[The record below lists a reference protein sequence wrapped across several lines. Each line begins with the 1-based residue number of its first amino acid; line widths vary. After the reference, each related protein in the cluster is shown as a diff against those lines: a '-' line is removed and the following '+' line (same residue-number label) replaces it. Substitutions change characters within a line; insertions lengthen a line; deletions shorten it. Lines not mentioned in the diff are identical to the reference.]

1 MFGKGIRD
9 SGMAYGRDEKH
20 AYEQL
25 TADMKAGDIPAV
37 VILSG
42 KEEYLVD
49 FYAGRITDRF
59 VNDACRVLD
68 LVTLVRDE
76 LTGDDI
82 IGSLETM
89 PFMSERKV
97 IYLPEFFD
105 DKGRMPRVI
114 EKEQTPG
121 KKLAEYFMQIDPQT
135 TLLLITA
142 ASPADYKAERKL
154 KESEVYKAVSRQGRK
169 GIGRVY
175 DFGPLNRRQLTG
187 FIEKRLRASGKQFRP
202 GIPSVIIR
210 ETDYESRDN
219 DYGLYELNNDLRK
232 IIAYCGGA
240 PEITPEMIT
249 AVLGTSPEK
258 NVFRM
263 VDALVTGRKEEAFRL
278 LHYLIQDGSSEVS
291 LLGRIAEQMEIMLTA
306 CEMKDDGKSL
316 KEIEQI
322 LRGGYLGKGKR
333 ISEFRTK
340 KALESGSRIGTDRL
354 RTALSNCYM
363 AEKNIKS
370 GLMPGRLALEFFI
383 GNI

>member
-1 MFGKGIRD
+1 MFRKDNRNG
-9 SGMAYGRDEKH
+9 GMAYGRDEKH

-49 FYAGRITDRF
+49 FYAGRIADSL
-59 VNDACRVLD
+59 VSDACRVLD

-76 LTGDDI
+76 LTVDDI

-97 IYLPEFFD
+97 VCLPEFFD

-114 EKEQTPG
+114 EKEQPPG
-121 KKLAEYFMQIDPQT
+121 KKLAEYFKEIDPET

-202 GIPSVIIR
+202 GISSVIIR

-240 PEITPEMIT
+240 PEITPDMIT